1 MADREADMTAP
12 ALLACPE
19 PPGDW
24 HTWLVEGDRST
35 GKTTR
40 GARWLLAQALAGPEK
55 SLWAVCAPTWD
66 MARNSLEALI
76 AQTDPGDV
84 ESYVK
89 DRLDL
94 TLRNKARIR
103 GFCSESAVIR
113 GYNLAGAWFDDAHLI
128 RHYSFYRDGLQP
140 ALRIG
145 KRPRLLLT
153 ATPPCTGL
161 TGEIEDAAADG
172 DQGIALTVLA
182 GR

>member
-1 MADREADMTAP
+1 LNSP

-19 PPGDW
+19 PSGDW
-24 HTWLVEGDRST
+24 HTWLVVGDRPT

-40 GARWLLAQALAGPEK
+40 GAQWLLAQALAGPEK
-55 SLWAVCAPTWD
+55 SLWAVCAPTWL
-66 MARNSLEALI
+66 MTRNSMEALI
-76 AQTDPGDV
+76 ALAAPGDI
-84 ESYVK
+84 ESRAGA
-89 DRLDL
+89 DI

-103 GFCSESAVIR
+103 GFWSDAAASIR

-140 ALRIG
+140 ALRTG
-145 KRPRLLLT
+145 KRPRLLIT

-161 TGEIEDAAADG
+161 TAELEDAAAG
-172 DQGIALTVLA
+172 GEEGVVVTVLA